1 MEAESGRRR
10 LVVWGEAGSGW
21 RTGTEEDGV
30 RQVVCTH
37 QLGLVVPLAGDRLQI
52 FLHASDF
59 FDVVAAE
66 GLTTDAADE
75 DGGHEEERDERRK
88 RRRTEASGKAG
99 PLPGFRFVVQ
109 PQPKIVRVAATWAH
123 ALLLD
128 GVLSLALWVIVCRVR
143 ASLIS
148 DLAHRGGSAVQRGV
162 ERLRAVRHG
171 QSVRCTLPPA

>member
-1 MEAESGRRR
+1 MEAESGRGR

-21 RTGTEEDGV
+21 RCPETTGAEVEEGHGV

-37 QLGLVVPLAGDRLQI
+37 QLGLVVGDRLQI

-59 FDVVAAE
+59 IDVVAA
-66 GLTTDAADE
+66 GDTTDAADE
-75 DGGHEEERDERRK
+75 DGEGGHEEEEEERDERRK

-99 PLPGFRFVVQ
+99 PLPGLRFLVQ

-128 GVLSLALWVIVCRVR
+128 GVLSLAL
-143 ASLIS
+143 
-148 DLAHRGGSAVQRGV
+148 
-162 ERLRAVRHG
+162 
-171 QSVRCTLPPA
+171 